1 MPDKTLSL
9 QHVLSHLERRL
20 DDLANWQIT
29 DPDHFDYGA
38 LISPEFGMA
47 WGQLAGGFITGV
59 TYRFLGAVAL
69 ADEQRI
75 AQARTLFPAALLAAD
90 AMMRAQRSSGL
101 LDLLS
106 VNYDSSPDT
115 GFTVQQLCTVIEL
128 GRMQAQD
135 DAVWVALLGKIE
147 QFIRRAVPGMMD
159 GGFHT
164 PNHRW
169 VIAAALT
176 RPRGSSPTWTYAARW
191 THTWPRGLTWTP
203 RAFSSSAAWGSTT
216 PSMTAR
222 CC

>member
-1 MPDKTLSL
+1 MAVGPTG
-9 QHVLSHLERRL
+9 RRIHHRGRPT
-20 DDLANWQIT
+20 ASWRA
-29 DPDHFDYGA
+29 GA
-38 LISPEFGMA
+38 G
-47 WGQLAGGFITGV
+47 
-59 TYRFLGAVAL
+59 
-69 ADEQRI
+69 DEQRI
-75 AQARTLFPAALLAAD
+75 AQARTLLPAAILAAD

-128 GRMQAQD
+128 GRTRAQD

-169 VIAAALT
+169 VIAAALEPG
-176 RPRGSSPTWTYAARW
+176 RPALPRPGRAPHGGRVPGRRG
-191 THTWPRGLTWTP
+191 
-203 RAFSSSAAWGSTT
+203 
-216 PSMTAR
+216 
-222 CC
+222 